1 MEASTIELPTHLI
14 QIIIMEVKGQE
25 YMETTTTISPL
36 QISIE
41 IPKIQQLQILKKKYK
56 KKRKKKNRKNNKQR
70 NHSKKVQLNLLN
82 QVQSLFQNNNKLIN
96 KPQIQSIMRLKII
109 RTFQMM
115 IFQAG
120 PLLQQRL
127 ITITFKIIQ
136 TLSTKQLQLLLKT
149 TLMQKIL
156 DLSLISQPQP
166 TKHKIIMFKIIFNLI
181 KLIKIMLKIT
191 SPLIHKTK
199 TSINRI

>member
-14 QIIIMEVKGQE
+14 QIIIMEAKGQE

-181 KLIKIMLKIT
+181 KPIKIMLKIT

-199 TSINRI
+199 ISINRI